1 MRKYSTILLLILLII
16 SVLVLAC
23 RLNSKKSTIHPISP
37 RVKALMQQH
46 TWKPNCPVAIEDLRE
61 VHVSYWGFDN
71 KKHVGLIIVNHE
83 LAQEVASI
91 FKQLYKHRFP
101 IERIEIIENYQGN
114 DEDSMLANNSSAF
127 NCRKNDTRPNLF
139 SQHSYGRAFDINPF
153 INPYVSSEALI
164 PKQAAKYKNRMI
176 NFPGKIDRQ
185 SIAYKIFTEYCW
197 DWGGD
202 WNDVQDYHHF
212 EKRANGEK
220 RPRSY
225 SSK

>member
-139 SQHSYGRAFDINPF
+139 
-153 INPYVSSEALI
+153 
-164 PKQAAKYKNRMI
+164 
-176 NFPGKIDRQ
+176 
-185 SIAYKIFTEYCW
+185 
-197 DWGGD
+197 
-202 WNDVQDYHHF
+202 
-212 EKRANGEK
+212 
-220 RPRSY
+220 
-225 SSK
+225 